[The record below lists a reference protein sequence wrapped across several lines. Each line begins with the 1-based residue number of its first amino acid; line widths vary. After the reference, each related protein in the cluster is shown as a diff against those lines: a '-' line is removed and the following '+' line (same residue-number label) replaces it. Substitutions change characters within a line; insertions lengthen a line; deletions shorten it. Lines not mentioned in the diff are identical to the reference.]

1 MRDVPRSRMRERP
14 DWSAPE
20 IKYTDD
26 LDSYYQSQRWI
37 GKLSRDIELTPPEIK
52 RPLTAS
58 SKPQGF
64 LPLEIVV
71 DLFKQSK
78 FREDPVERAVR
89 TRVARYVK
97 SVYRYKTWRIES
109 MWRAYK
115 TYVSALRSICVTF
128 SLVQRDGKMLTEEEV
143 VVGTIVAQS
152 TQRRVRQSKMA
163 QMRDQVGS
171 LVARTGRSIVGLKED
186 RWETMRSSNEQNRDA
201 IGSKEED
208 KKEIVKRA
216 WVAFRIST
224 IDTDA
229 FGSRSFGLIALRE
242 LLDALKSLDE
252 ASDDSSGTATP
263 GDRYALRHSNG
274 PF

>member
-143 VVGTIVAQS
+143 DLLIGVCRISPGKLSGTVIIYTTIANIRCHYQS
-152 TQRRVRQSKMA
+152 GINFDCNQGRVILASSEASRFYVRQ
-163 QMRDQVGS
+163 
-171 LVARTGRSIVGLKED
+171 
-186 RWETMRSSNEQNRDA
+186 RWL
-201 IGSKEED
+201 
-208 KKEIVKRA
+208 
-216 WVAFRIST
+216 
-224 IDTDA
+224 DT
-229 FGSRSFGLIALRE
+229 F
-242 LLDALKSLDE
+242 K
-252 ASDDSSGTATP
+252 
-263 GDRYALRHSNG
+263 
-274 PF
+274 